1 MEVTLILIALFITAF
16 ASITLRIVYS
26 IYSHKENSSNK
37 TGKEVAEIILHDN
50 DLDNIKVGE
59 VSGSLSDYY
68 SNSEEVV
75 MLSEGI
81 YSKSSVAAVSVA
93 AHECGHAIQY
103 KEGYYPIKLRNNIVP
118 FVNFGNTLGYI
129 AIMISLASSLTGLFT
144 VGIIL
149 ISFAVVFQLI
159 TLPVEFDASRRGK
172 KELVRLKLIDEDEVS
187 GVRIMLISAAFTY
200 VAGLI
205 SSILQILRL
214 IFIFQNRRR
223 D

>member
-103 KEGYYPIKLRNNIVP
+103 KEGYYPIKLRNN
-118 FVNFGNTLGYI
+118 TTI
-129 AIMISLASSLTGLFT
+129 AID
-144 VGIIL
+144 
-149 ISFAVVFQLI
+149 
-159 TLPVEFDASRRGK
+159 TL
-172 KELVRLKLIDEDEVS
+172 
-187 GVRIMLISAAFTY
+187 
-200 VAGLI
+200 
-205 SSILQILRL
+205 
-214 IFIFQNRRR
+214 
-223 D
+223 

>member
-1 MEVTLILIALFITAF
+1 MRVINFRRRIAVLC
-16 ASITLRIVYS
+16 
-26 IYSHKENSSNK
+26 
-37 TGKEVAEIILHDN
+37 
-50 DLDNIKVGE
+50 
-59 VSGSLSDYY
+59 
-68 SNSEEVV
+68 
-75 MLSEGI
+75 
-81 YSKSSVAAVSVA
+81 AAVLCFYV
-93 AHECGHAIQY
+93 I
-103 KEGYYPIKLRNNIVP
+103 
-118 FVNFGNTLGYI
+118 
-129 AIMISLASSLTGLFT
+129 
-144 VGIIL
+144 GIIL

>member
-1 MEVTLILIALFITAF
+1 MEVILILIALLITSL
-16 ASITLRIVYS
+16 ASIILRIVYS

-103 KEGYYPIKLRNNIVP
+103 KDGYYPIKLRNNIVP

>member
-214 IFIFQNRRR
+214 ILIFQNRRR